1 MRNRIPALLLLGITT
16 ASGSLAPGR
25 SWAHAPGASQ
35 APARI
40 APHRYAIV
48 VETPP
53 GRPCV
58 HRVKERFM
66 AIAGV
71 DAVSVDTA
79 TMTITVTMR
88 PGASLERATAANAA
102 RKVGL
107 VMRDFRSLAQGPNP

>member
-1 MRNRIPALLLLGITT
+1 
-16 ASGSLAPGR
+16 
-25 SWAHAPGASQ
+25 
-35 APARI
+35 
-40 APHRYAIV
+40 
-48 VETPP
+48 
-53 GRPCV
+53 
-58 HRVKERFM
+58 M

-102 RKVGL
+102 GKVGL